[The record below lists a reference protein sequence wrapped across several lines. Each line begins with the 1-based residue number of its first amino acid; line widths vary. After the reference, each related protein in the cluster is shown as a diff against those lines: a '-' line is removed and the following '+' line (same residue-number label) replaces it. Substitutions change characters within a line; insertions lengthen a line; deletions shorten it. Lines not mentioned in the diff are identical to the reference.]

1 MTAAYAGPPKTV
13 SCPCGFKRTSRTPGI
28 ADKALRSHSCETGA
42 TRRRRAEWRANL
54 ENTAGETVDCA
65 CKTVKHKHGT
75 VQAYK
80 IDGCKCRPC
89 RNAIRAREAD
99 RNRQLA
105 YGTWDSGRTDAAP
118 VREHLAMLMANGVSD
133 RSIAKAST
141 VARST
146 LRKIIDG
153 QNGRVLKVT
162 AEKILSVQPGIDALG
177 DGCQVDSTGTV
188 RRLQALVA
196 IGWPQ
201 SRIADQVGI
210 GSGNF
215 QTLLKSPTVR
225 VRTAKKVSDLYDCL
239 WDKTPA
245 ATSSFERAAITR
257 ARDAAAARGW
267 LPPMAWDDDT
277 IDDPTATPD
286 MGEKVTRRDAL
297 GENVDYLARTGVA
310 RDEIAERLGYA
321 RWDTLERQLYRIGR
335 SDLIT
340 LVKADTRTNAHQA
353 RIGNAA

>member
-1 MTAAYAGPPKTV
+1 LTAAYAGPPKTV

-28 ADKALRSHSCETGA
+28 ADKALRRHSCETGA

-65 CKTVKHKHGT
+65 CKTVKHEHGT

-89 RNAIRAREAD
+89 RNAIRAREAE

-118 VREHLAMLMANGVSD
+118 VREHMLMLMGNGFSD
-133 RSIAKAST
+133 RSIAKAAT

-153 QNGRVLKVT
+153 QNGRVLKAT
-162 AEKILSVQPGIDALG
+162 AEKILNVQPGIDALG
-177 DGCQVDSTGTV
+177 DDCQVDSTGTV

-196 IGWPQ
+196 VGWPQ
-201 SRIADQVGI
+201 SRIADQVGM
-210 GSGNF
+210 GAGNF

-225 VRTAKKVSDLYDCL
+225 VRTAKKVSDLYDSL
-239 WDKTPA
+239 WDKTPV
-245 ATSSFERAAITR
+245 ATSSFESAAITR
-257 ARDAAAARGW
+257 ARNAAAARGW
-267 LPPMAWDDDT
+267 LPPMAWDDDA
-277 IDDPTATPD
+277 IDDPAVNPD
-286 MGEKVTRRDAL
+286 LGGNESARAAL
-297 GENVDYLARTGVA
+297 GENVEFLSKSGAA
-310 RDEIAERLGYA
+310 RDEIAERLGYSS
-321 RWDTLERQLYRIGR
+321 WETIERQLHRIGR
-335 SDLIT
+335 SDLVA
-340 LVKADTRTNAHQA
+340 LVKDDTRTNAHQG
-353 RIGNAA
+353 RIGRAA